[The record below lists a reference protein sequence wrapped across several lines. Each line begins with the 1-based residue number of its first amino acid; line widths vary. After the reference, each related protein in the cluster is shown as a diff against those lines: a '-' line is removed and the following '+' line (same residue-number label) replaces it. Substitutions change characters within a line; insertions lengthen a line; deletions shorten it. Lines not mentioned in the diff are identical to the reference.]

1 MDMELKSLKKK
12 FKTRSFAAGVNREVV
27 EKGAEMM
34 GMPLDDIMQHT
45 IDGMREVADAIGLA

>member
-1 MDMELKSLKKK
+1 MELKSLKKK